1 MKYYNLVKWETP
13 LDILCFLLRRFLTA
27 ENAMFLLRLVNFKA
41 SQACFKVCYRFFQCF
56 FNIHIH
62 V

>member
-13 LDILCFLLRRFLTA
+13 LDILCFLLRFLTA

-41 SQACFKVCYRFFQCF
+41 SQACFKICYRFFKWF
-56 FNIHIH
+56 F
-62 V
+62 